1 MIIASKPLR
10 IVGTLFVFWLSAL
23 PLARAENMYQLVQQG
38 VEILTR
44 FQSEGPAIP
53 PQVMAKSKAVIL
65 MKVTKGGLI
74 LAGQNG
80 DGIIIAKNPKYGW
93 SGPVAVDSSGASLG
107 FQGGGSVTRM
117 AILLNTDAA
126 VNRFIHNSDIKFVGE
141 MEGKAGP
148 AEKDITDKW
157 APDSSVYVYSST
169 DGVYGGLSF
178 KGVTFTIDH
187 STTNR
192 AYGKPVSAGE
202 VLNGQVPPPKVAEPL
217 REKLKSIE

>member
-1 MIIASKPLR
+1 M
-10 IVGTLFVFWLSAL
+10 LFLGVMSVSA
-23 PLARAENMYQLVQQG
+23 ARAENMYQLVQQG

-44 FQSEGPAIP
+44 FQSQGPKIP
-53 PQVMAKSKAVIL
+53 AEVMAKCKAVIL

-80 DGIIIAKNPKYGW
+80 DGIIIAKNAKYGW

-107 FQGGGSVTRM
+107 LQGGGSVTRM
-117 AILLNTDAA
+117 VIFLNTDAA
-126 VNRFIHNSDIKFVGE
+126 VNRFIHNSDIQFVGE

-178 KGVTFTIDH
+178 KGVTFSIDH
-187 STTNR
+187 GTTNR
-192 AYGKPVSAGE
+192 AYGKPVAAGE
-202 VLNGQVPPPKVAEPL
+202 VLNGRIPPPKVAEPL
-217 REKLKSIE
+217 RDELKSI

>member
-1 MIIASKPLR
+1 MFLLALKSLR
-10 IVGTLFVFWLSAL
+10 SSFLCLLVAAVSV
-23 PLARAENMYQLVQQG
+23 PSARAENMYELVQQG

-44 FQSEGPAIP
+44 FQSEGPKIP

-107 FQGGGSVTRM
+107 LQGGGSVTRM
-117 AILLNTDAA
+117 VILLNTDAA

-141 MEGKAGP
+141 MSGKAGP

-178 KGVTFTIDH
+178 KGVTFSIDH
-187 STTNR
+187 GTTNR
-192 AYGKPVSAGE
+192 AYGKPVAAGE
-202 VLNGQVPPPKVAEPL
+202 VLNGTVPPTKVAEPL
-217 REKLKSIE
+217 REKLKSI